1 MSPDDAEPEPEA
13 SATEPEP
20 EPESAPE
27 PIAGWRRALSLVLI
41 VGMAVVLPLWVRVV
55 WDGQSALGDA
65 DVAHQAGD
73 LDAEIEHLGRALR
86 WRAPGSSHDEEALDR
101 LWALAEQ
108 ERERGAEGRH
118 GALAAYR
125 EVRRGLLATRAW
137 GIPHRDRWEQANLH
151 IAALMAEQERE
162 LGLDTSEAG
171 RAEQFHAEQLARP
184 PGPDP
189 TRGNLAALAFAI
201 WVLCVALFV
210 VRGLDAK
217 GRLRPRAA
225 FRTGL
230 GALVS
235 LVAWMVLLASSHG

>member
-1 MSPDDAEPEPEA
+1 MSPDQDESQADAPATEAEPEA
-13 SATEPEP
+13 
-20 EPESAPE
+20 E
-27 PIAGWRRALSLVLI
+27 PIAGWRRALSLVLV
-41 VGMAVVLPLWVRVV
+41 VGMAVLLPLWVRVV
-55 WDGQSALGDA
+55 WDGQAALGDA

-108 ERERGAEGRH
+108 EGERGPEGRR

-137 GIPHRDRWEQANLH
+137 GIPHRERWEDANRH

-171 RAEQFHAEQLARP
+171 RAEDFHAEQLAHE
-184 PGPDP
+184 PGPD
-189 TRGNLAALAFAI
+189 TTLGNLSALAFAL
-201 WVLCVALFV
+201 WVLCVAAFV
-210 VRGLDAK
+210 VQGLDAK
-217 GRLRPRAA
+217 GRLRARAA
-225 FRTGL
+225 FRWGL